1 MFCRYCGNEMAET
14 ERFCKACGKERI
26 AEMAEAV
33 NMKKRGKKAKRWVIA
48 LIAVLVV
55 AVGTGAIIFYRQQT
69 GYKKA
74 VKDFFTAM
82 ETSDAQLFL
91 DVTSSMYKNTNQE
104 MSESDILKETQE
116 DLDDWMEEYEED
128 CGTIDKISYKIYDVE
143 SYSYLQLQ
151 AINSFNEAL
160 GYDEDLVSD
169 AVVVHVQCI
178 MEGRY
183 KTQKCPV
190 DITVLKVDG
199 KWGIGEVHW
208 YEQ

>member
-183 KTQKCPV
+183 MTLKCPV